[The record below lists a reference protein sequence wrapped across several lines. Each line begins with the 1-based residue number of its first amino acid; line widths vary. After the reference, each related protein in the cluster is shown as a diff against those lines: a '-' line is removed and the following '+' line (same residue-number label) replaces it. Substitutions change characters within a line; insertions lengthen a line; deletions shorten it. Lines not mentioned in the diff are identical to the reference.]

1 MSLAYPISNNQGY
14 MIPGLILLKFKFI
27 FTQRMLTFVL
37 IGIAIGVLIAPDKGS
52 LTRSR
57 LSDMLSDFSEDVKD
71 QADNLLGKVKDT
83 MGDLESEVY

>member
-1 MSLAYPISNNQGY
+1 MF
-14 MIPGLILLKFKFI
+14 PGLILLKFKFL
-27 FTQRMLTFVL
+27 FMQRMLTFVL

-71 QADNLLGKVKDT
+71 QADNLLSKVKDT
-83 MGDLESEVY
+83 MGDLESEV

>member
-1 MSLAYPISNNQGY
+1 MF
-14 MIPGLILLKFKFI
+14 PGLILLKFKFL
-27 FTQRMLTFVL
+27 FMQRMLTFVL

>member
-1 MSLAYPISNNQGY
+1 L
-14 MIPGLILLKFKFI
+14 
-27 FTQRMLTFVL
+27 LTFVL

-71 QADNLLGKVKDT
+71 QADNLLSKVKDT
-83 MGDLESEVY
+83 MGDLESEV